1 MRKGGEN
8 LNGSGKEKGG
18 NEETGDQ
25 EEVGMLLGVGNRID
39 PEGLS
44 IERRRSVAL
53 RVERGR
59 PLLGGVTP
67 PSRYYYYYNRIVD
80 CKLR

>member
-39 PEGLS
+39 PEQLY
-44 IERRRSVAL
+44 IVRCRSVAL

-67 PSRYYYYYNRIVD
+67 PQPV
-80 CKLR
+80 LLLL